1 LLELL
6 IWHPTKS
13 IRDLGEWEV
22 LVTQALGELGSI
34 EEGLRVAR
42 AGATT
47 EACQDAIRVSHPR
60 AQHAKLD
67 AYLRRYLFQG
77 VGLLGGW
84 RNCSS
89 LRPALLWTLWGGFW
103 THVGII
109 HMTGYMSI
117 ALPSPIVGRF
127 TSDYPDEET

>member
-1 LLELL
+1 M
-6 IWHPTKS
+6 IWHPTKAV
-13 IRDLGEWEV
+13 RNLGEREV
-22 LVTQALGELGSI
+22 FVTQALGELGSI

-42 AGATT
+42 ARATA
-47 EACQDAIRVSHPR
+47 EAREDAIRVSHPR
-60 AQHAKLD
+60 AQHTKLE
-67 AYLRRYLFQG
+67 AHLCSYLFQG

-109 HMTGYMSI
+109 HMTSYMSI

>member
-42 AGATT
+42 AGAAT
-47 EACQDAIRVSHPR
+47 EALEDAIRVSHPR
-60 AQHAKLD
+60 AQHTKLE
-67 AYLRRYLFQG
+67 AHLCSYLFQG
-77 VGLLGGW
+77 VGLLGG
-84 RNCSS
+84 RCSGS
-89 LRPALLWTLWGGFW
+89 RLRCALLWTLWGGLW
-103 THVGII
+103 AHVGII
-109 HMTGYMSI
+109 HMTREMSI
-117 ALPSPIVGRF
+117 TSVRPPRYPLPAITKLVR
-127 TSDYPDEET
+127 